1 MYGKKMYAQPPLTGV
16 PNQAWRGE
24 ELAPWSLLLSHTEK
38 SSEGYGKG
46 PDFLS
51 SGVFLTIMSSLTAP
65 SLGLWCWSPACCS
78 SLRLR
83 PVGRTA
89 EESLGCTLPA
99 LYIAALQRGRSS
111 SLLSQLLLTTTSCL
125 AAAVTDPQSEMG
137 FGLVP
142 RGGS

>member
-1 MYGKKMYAQPPLTGV
+1 MYAQPPLTGV

-46 PDFLS
+46 LDFLS

-65 SLGLWCWSPACCS
+65 SLGLWCCS

-99 LYIAALQRGRSS
+99 LYIAALQRGCSS